1 MEDNKRFKG
10 IINEK
15 EFMEDIFI
23 KSMVIMVIK

>member
-15 EFMEDIFI
+15 ESMEDIFI
-23 KSMVIMVIK
+23 KSMVTMVIK